1 MKDFRDRVSTNP
13 NQYRIVKADGS
24 SELVTME
31 KADNPTVIGTPLN
44 REAFMALQGFQQT
57 RTVFNSDGS
66 ISEYN
71 QNNEELKTVFN
82 ADGSITKTF
91 TSVDGVSVSLKTIF
105 KEDGSIEEVFV

>member
-1 MKDFRDRVSTNP
+1 MKDFIDRQPVSPGRRKITHE
-13 NQYRIVKADGS
+13 DGS
-24 SELVTME
+24 SEYVTME
-31 KADNPTVIGTPLN
+31 MADNPTVIGTPLN

-91 TSVDGVSVSLKTIF
+91 TNVGGVSISLKTIF
-105 KEDGSIEEVFV
+105 KADGSIEEVFV